1 MHLTPTDPCLMQG
14 HPELISSPDPTLPCS
29 HLSWVSETPCLRLN
43 FLQITNYPRQGLGSY
58 GLSGRWSEGERR
70 EWTWGNDLET
80 GRKQGVLQAVEPL
93 CPLGDDTT
101 HLLQQVGLWGSWVT
115 GSFSHLSTDFQ
126 SHTRSRCCWLF
137 LFVILCSL
145 LFRELPSS
153 SQINHKKAY
162 SFLWM
167 PGLSRP

>member
-93 CPLGDDTT
+93 CPLGDYTT
-101 HLLQQVGLWGSWVT
+101 LTTAGGSVRKLGNRIILPPFNW
-115 GSFSHLSTDFQ
+115 FSV
-126 SHTRSRCCWLF
+126 SHTISLLLVVFICYSLF
-137 LFVILCSL
+137 FALQGAAIKLPNKSQEGLFVLM
-145 LFRELPSS
+145 
-153 SQINHKKAY
+153 NA
-162 SFLWM
+162 
-167 PGLSRP
+167 RP